1 MPPPSDPADPA
12 DTPAAGAAPAAPGVA
27 VDRHRRPRPR
37 ISVIVPVYNEEES
50 IAHLHGEIT
59 AALGSMAVPYE
70 VIYVDDCSVDRSLGV
85 MLELRR
91 NDPHV
96 RVVKFRRNYGQTAA
110 LSAGFDQA
118 LGELVVTL
126 DGDLQN
132 DPADIPAMVATLEQ
146 GFDIVAGWRR
156 RREDGFLL
164 RRLPSRLANRL
175 IAWVTEV
182 PIHDT
187 GCTLKVFR
195 AELVKSMSIYAE
207 QHRFLPAMSA
217 GSGARVTEMVVNHRP
232 RRYGSSKYG
241 LGRATRV
248 LLDLFAIK
256 LIVHFSQRPL
266 HYFGLVSLI
275 FLAAGSFF
283 AALGLVSL
291 NPDPAVHT
299 GIEPIAFND
308 WELMVVSTVALVFV
322 LIVFFALLGL
332 LGELAVKA
340 SGMHRRGTLS
350 RILNELH

>member
-1 MPPPSDPADPA
+1 
-12 DTPAAGAAPAAPGVA
+12 V
-27 VDRHRRPRPR
+27 
-37 ISVIVPVYNEEES
+37 VPIFNEEES
-50 IAHLHGEIT
+50 LAILHGEIA
-59 AALGSMAVPYE
+59 AALGSMEVPWE
-70 VIYVDDCSVDRSLGV
+70 VIYVDDCSRDHSLRV

-91 NDPHV
+91 SDAHV

-118 LGELVVTL
+118 AGELVVTL

-132 DPADIPAMVATLEQ
+132 DPADIPAMVAKLEE
-146 GFDIVAGWRR
+146 GYDIVAGWRR
-156 RREDGFLL
+156 RREDGFFL
-164 RRLPSRLANRL
+164 RRLPSRIANRL
-175 IAWVTEV
+175 IAWVTDV

-195 AELVKSMSIYAE
+195 SELVKSMSIYAE

-217 GSGARVTEMVVNHRP
+217 GSGARIAELVVNHRP
-232 RRYGSSKYG
+232 RRYGQSKYG

-248 LLDLFAIK
+248 LLDLFSIK

-266 HYFGLVSLI
+266 HYFGMISLS
-275 FLAAGSFF
+275 FLAVGMFF
-283 AALGLVSL
+283 AAVGLISLDPDPEAQTAVGPIAINDLELVLVSS
-291 NPDPAVHT
+291 VT
-299 GIEPIAFND
+299 
-308 WELMVVSTVALVFV
+308 LVFI
-322 LIVFFALLGL
+322 LMVFFALLGL